1 MRKLLGALC
10 LISALVF
17 SLAVQAAAPPTS
29 FAGTWTLDKSKSQG
43 LSQRVQNV
51 DISWNITQT
60 DKTIS
65 IEEKVTGGGGGNMGG
80 TGAAPSGAPP
90 AGGPPPAAG
99 QGAGQGGG
107 QGGGRGMGGGM
118 GMGGPRVFNLDGSE
132 TNGEMGQAKFVRKAT
147 LSSDGKTLELTTKT
161 TFEREG
167 TEVTTTQNDK
177 LSLSADGKVL
187 TVARHSEGG
196 PRGPQDSTWV
206 LNKQ

>member
-29 FAGTWTLDKSKSQG
+29 FAGTWALDKSKSQG

-65 IEEKVTGGGGGNMGG
+65 IEEKVTGGGGGGNMGG
-80 TGAAPSGAPP
+80 TGAPPAGAPP
-90 AGGPPPAAG
+90 AGGAPA
-99 QGAGQGGG
+99 GGG
-107 QGGGRGMGGGM
+107 QGGQGGPGRGMGGGM

-147 LSSDGKTLELTTKT
+147 LSSDGKTLELATKT

-167 TEVTTTQNDK
+167 TEITTTQNDK